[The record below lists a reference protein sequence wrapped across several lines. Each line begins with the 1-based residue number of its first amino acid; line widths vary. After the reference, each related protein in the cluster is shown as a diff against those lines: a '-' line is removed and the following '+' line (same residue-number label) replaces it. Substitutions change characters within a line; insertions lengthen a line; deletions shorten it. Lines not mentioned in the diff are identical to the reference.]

1 MAAPI
6 SRAGCAKAIDRF
18 PEATDP
24 WVSPRAQRATACNVN
39 HTLAEY
45 QLKRVNMQEAFTI
58 AEVVIV
64 RTTGVLLLAILCYR
78 LLRGDFRN

>member
-1 MAAPI
+1 
-6 SRAGCAKAIDRF
+6 
-18 PEATDP
+18 
-24 WVSPRAQRATACNVN
+24 
-39 HTLAEY
+39 
-45 QLKRVNMQEAFTI
+45 MQEAFTI